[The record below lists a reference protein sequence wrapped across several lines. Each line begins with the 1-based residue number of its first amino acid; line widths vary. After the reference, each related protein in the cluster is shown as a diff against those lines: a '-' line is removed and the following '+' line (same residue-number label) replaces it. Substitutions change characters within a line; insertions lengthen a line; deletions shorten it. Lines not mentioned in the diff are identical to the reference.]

1 MSADEIATAFTDHYY
16 SMRQTD
22 QGGADQL
29 AGLFVS
35 RIDQCRITVHYSRTT
50 SIEYIYIYD
59 MFPTIL
65 NYHDQLT

>member
-35 RIDQCRITVHYSRTT
+35 RIDQCRITVHYST
-50 SIEYIYIYD
+50 SLEYIYIYD
-59 MFPTIL
+59 IFPTNLIITI
-65 NYHDQLT
+65 D

>member
-35 RIDQCRITVHYSRTT
+35 RIDQCRITVHYST
-50 SIEYIYIYD
+50 SIEYIHIYD
-59 MFPTIL
+59 IVPTNLIITTDS
-65 NYHDQLT
+65 HK

>member
-35 RIDQCRITVHYSRTT
+35 RIDQCRIVLLFTTV
-50 SIEYIYIYD
+50 
-59 MFPTIL
+59 L
-65 NYHDQLT
+65 A

>member
-35 RIDQCRITVHYSRTT
+35 RIDQCRITVHYST
-50 SIEYIYIYD
+50 SIEEYIYIYIYNI
-59 MFPTIL
+59 FPTNLIITI
-65 NYHDQLT
+65 D

>member
-35 RIDQCRITVHYSRTT
+35 RIDQCRILLFLSLIH
-50 SIEYIYIYD
+50 I
-59 MFPTIL
+59 
-65 NYHDQLT
+65 

>member
-16 SMRQTD
+16 AMRQTD

-35 RIDQCRITVHYSRTT
+35 TVGP
-50 SIEYIYIYD
+50 
-59 MFPTIL
+59 MP
-65 NYHDQLT
+65 

>member
-35 RIDQCRITVHYSRTT
+35 RIDQCRITVHYST
-50 SIEYIYIYD
+50 SIEYMYIND
-59 MFPTIL
+59 SFPTNLIITI
-65 NYHDQLT
+65 D

>member
-35 RIDQCRITVHYSRTT
+35 RIDQCRILLFTTVG
-50 SIEYIYIYD
+50 
-59 MFPTIL
+59 L
-65 NYHDQLT
+65 LA

>member
-35 RIDQCRITVHYSRTT
+35 RIDQCRITVHYST
-50 SIEYIYIYD
+50 SIGVHIHIRHFSYQSYYYD
-59 MFPTIL
+59 R
-65 NYHDQLT
+65 LT

>member
-1 MSADEIATAFTDHYY
+1 MNADEITTAFTDQYY

-35 RIDQCRITVHYSRTT
+35 TVGP
-50 SIEYIYIYD
+50 
-59 MFPTIL
+59 MP
-65 NYHDQLT
+65 